1 MSMEFEHQPVLLNE
15 VLELLSPMP
24 GGVYCDATVGG
35 GGHAEK
41 VLEASSPDGRLIG
54 IDRDPSAVEAAK
66 KRLAR
71 FGDRVS
77 ILHGRFSELPTL
89 LAEVGVRSLDG
100 LLVDFGVSSHQ
111 LDTAERGF
119 SFMRSGPL
127 DMRMDPTES
136 ETAATL
142 LHRLNED
149 ELADII
155 YNFGGERMSRP
166 IARSIKQAELRGLLN
181 TTQDLSVAVRR
192 VTGTRLKGGIDP
204 STRTFQ
210 AVRIAVNREL
220 EEIEKLLSLLPEPLA
235 VGGRVVIISFHS
247 LEDRMVKQRFKTLA
261 EPCTCPPGFPVCECP
276 KPMVS
281 YVTRRAVRVS
291 TGDSGQNPRARSA
304 RVRAVRRIR

>member
-1 MSMEFEHQPVLLNE
+1 MEFDHQPVLLNE
-15 VLELLSPMP
+15 VIELLSPMP

-41 VLEASSPDGRLIG
+41 VLEASAPDGRLIG

-66 KRLAR
+66 KRLER

-77 ILHGRFSELPTL
+77 ILHGRFSELPSL
-89 LAEVGVRSLDG
+89 LAEVGVRSVDG
-100 LLVDFGVSSHQ
+100 LLADFGVSSHQ
-111 LDTAERGF
+111 LDTAARGF

-142 LHRLNED
+142 LHRLTED

-166 IARSIKQAELRGLLN
+166 IARSIKQAERQGLLSS
-181 TTQDLSVAVRR
+181 TQDLAVAVKR
-192 VTGTRLKGGIDP
+192 VTGTRQKSGIDP
-204 STRTFQ
+204 STKTFQ

-220 EEIEKLLSLLPEPLA
+220 DEIEQLLSLLPEPLA

-247 LEDRMVKQRFKTLA
+247 LEDRLVKQRFKALA
-261 EPCTCPPGFPVCECP
+261 EPCTCPPGFPVCQCK
-276 KPMVS
+276 KPEVS
-281 YVTRRAVRVS
+281 YVTRRAVRVG
-291 TGDSGQNPRARSA
+291 TADSGQNPRARSA